1 MDRYEYKVRVAQIKS
16 LISNRDFYEAMN
28 IADTIDWR
36 RVRSISM
43 LCTVSE
49 IYKVN
54 RRYEDARGILLMA
67 YRRYPEGR
75 TIVYALCELSIKLG
89 ELPEAV
95 KYLKE
100 YMRLAPGDPGIY
112 ILQYKLYQSQGVG
125 LEECIQVLVK
135 LKEAEYQERWAY
147 ELALLYHKNGQIRE
161 CIDECDE
168 LIVWFGRGRYV
179 TKAMELKM
187 QHADLT
193 EDQKRK
199 YALRNEP
206 DKTPSELLE
215 EDDDLEEDEQIA
227 EEPEE
232 EAEESL
238 QEESLPEEE
247 EPQEEPVNPM
257 FTGSFGTEEE
267 PEKPASEVE
276 DIVKTASTGPIS
288 IQIKQIDPSNQPTKR
303 IPQKEINQAINAED
317 IEIKPVNMSKYS
329 TMNLQAE
336 IRKNLAEFAMKT
348 GQPLREKEEK
358 IIPTAKVL
366 PLRDPQEMRERYQT
380 EAYEEPEEE
389 ENTGEEASEETVYE
403 PSENISYEAEEVENT
418 AETYE
423 MNEESAEL
431 PEEEETYRTF
441 EKPYEDE
448 AVDEDA
454 DEEEE
459 VEEDSEESY
468 EDEETDEDSDEVAE
482 EEEADEDA
490 DEADEEEEADEDA
503 DEADEE
509 EEADEDSDEADEDE
523 DAGYG
528 SAESYED
535 DEAEDEITE
544 DDPPR
549 EIEKPVIRTGA
560 KKKYA
565 VPKPK
570 EVDGFSDEEKE
581 IFADFLPMHKLP
593 EIIREALDNITMEG
607 KCGNVIITGNEE
619 KARINLAA
627 AISADLR
634 LNNEDFLGK
643 IARIKA
649 DLFNTKDIDKALRAL
664 DGGALV
670 IERAGD
676 LSDESLD
683 KIHDHLLK
691 QDTSIVVFMEDARL
705 AMKRAESDH
714 AWMDDIFS
722 VKINIPT
729 YTNDDLVFHAREYAK
744 ENECTIDDMGIL
756 ALYTRID
763 ELQTAEHYVTINEV
777 EKIVDEAIK
786 HSEKHSIK
794 HVFEM
799 IVGKRYDQDD
809 YVILKERDFI

>member
-1 MDRYEYKVRVAQIKS
+1 MAQIKS
-16 LISNRDFYEAMN
+16 LISNRDFYEAMD

-54 RRYEDARGILLMA
+54 RRYEDARGILQMA
-67 YRRYPEGR
+67 YGRYPEGR

-161 CIDECDE
+161 CVDECDE
-168 LIVWFGRGRYV
+168 LIVWFGRGKYV

-187 QHADLT
+187 QHTDLT

-215 EDDDLEEDEQIA
+215 EDDDLEEEEAA
-227 EEPEE
+227 EEEQEE
-232 EAEESL
+232 QAEEEEVEEEPVREEYNSQIEAEETVS
-238 QEESLPEEE
+238 EDRYDVDESDAGPVEEE
-247 EPQEEPVNPM
+247 M
-257 FTGSFGTEEE
+257 
-267 PEKPASEVE
+267 
-276 DIVKTASTGPIS
+276 VKTASTGPIS

-336 IRKNLAEFAMKT
+336 IKKNLAEFAKRT

-358 IIPTAKVL
+358 IVPSVPYEKPSEEIYPEDTEETAGYDYTEEAAEEEEDITTELPTDEVEESL
-366 PLRDPQEMRERYQT
+366 QET
-380 EAYEEPEEE
+380 EEESFEDAESESEEDEEPVEEQDEAEEEDEADEESEEETENTSDEVPYEEEYETSYRRHYEVEDDEEAEEEPEEE
-389 ENTGEEASEETVYE
+389 ESEEE
-403 PSENISYEAEEVENT
+403 
-418 AETYE
+418 
-423 MNEESAEL
+423 
-431 PEEEETYRTF
+431 PEEE
-441 EKPYEDE
+441 D
-448 AVDEDA
+448 
-454 DEEEE
+454 DEE
-459 VEEDSEESY
+459 
-468 EDEETDEDSDEVAE
+468 
-482 EEEADEDA
+482 
-490 DEADEEEEADEDA
+490 
-503 DEADEE
+503 
-509 EEADEDSDEADEDE
+509 
-523 DAGYG
+523 
-528 SAESYED
+528 
-535 DEAEDEITE
+535 EITE
-544 DDPPR
+544 DDPPQ
-549 EIEKPVIRTGA
+549 EIEHPVIRTGA
-560 KKKYA
+560 RKKYA
-565 VPKPK
+565 VPKPR
-570 EVDGFSDEEKE
+570 EVEGFSDEEKE
-581 IFADFLPMHKLP
+581 IFADFLQMHKLP
-593 EIIREALDNITMEG
+593 EIIREALNEITMEG
-607 KCGNVIITGNEE
+607 KIGNVIITGNEE

-627 AISADLR
+627 ALSADLR
-634 LNNEDFLGK
+634 LNNPDFLGK

-649 DLFNTKDIDKALRAL
+649 DLFNTKDIEKALKAL

-683 KIHDHLLK
+683 KIHNQLLK

-705 AMKRAESDH
+705 AMKRTEADH
-714 AWMDDIFS
+714 MWIDDIFN

-729 YTNDDLVFHAREYAK
+729 YTNDDLVFHAKEYAK
-744 ENECTIDDMGIL
+744 ENECTIDAMGIL

-786 HSEKHSIK
+786 HSEKRSIK

-809 YVILKERDFI
+809 MIILKERDFI